1 MELKNLHNLPIVKF
15 TPEMKETHTL
25 LVPMMLPIHFELV
38 EGAIRNAGYKTALL
52 KTSHKEIAE
61 EGLRNVHNDMCY
73 PALLIIGQLIDALKS
88 GEYDLDKTAVFIT
101 QTGGGC
107 RASNYLS
114 LLRKALYKNGFGHV
128 PIASFN
134 VSNPDSTGGIDLNKR
149 DLLNII
155 LSLLYGDILMRVHN
169 QCVPYEIDKGSS
181 QAVVDDWVSRL
192 ISQMSGAK
200 FMKTGA
206 NFRDILRD
214 FSLVA
219 RDTSRKKMKV
229 GIVGEIYIKYS
240 PLGNNGL
247 EEYLV
252 NQGVEVINS
261 GMMEFAMYRFYSM
274 LHETKL
280 YGGSLKR
287 KIILRLV
294 MFFFLRKQRE
304 MINAIKKN
312 GNFDAH
318 HEFTHTIKMCDGY
331 LDHGVKMGEGWLLTA
346 EMLELIHNGI
356 NNIVAVQPFGCLPN
370 HIVAKGMS
378 RKIKDNFPSA
388 NIVALDYDPGS
399 SLINQENRLRLML
412 ANAK

>member
-1 MELKNLHNLPIVKF
+1 MTDSHNLPIVKF
-15 TPEMKETHTL
+15 TPEMKETHTI
-25 LVPMMLPIHFELV
+25 LVPMMLPIHFELI

-52 KTSHKEIAE
+52 KTAHKEIAE
-61 EGLRNVHNDMCY
+61 EGLRNVHNDTCY
-73 PALLIIGQLIDALKS
+73 PALLIIGQLIDALKN
-88 GEYDLDKTAVFIT
+88 GEYDTNSVAVFIT

-114 LLRKALYKNGFGHV
+114 LLRKALYKNGFGYV

-134 VSNPDSTGGIDLNKR
+134 VSSPDSTGGINLRKR
-149 DLLNII
+149 DLLNIV
-155 LSLLYGDILMRVHN
+155 LSLLYGDILMRIHN
-169 QCVPYEIDKGSS
+169 QCLPYEVEKGSS
-181 QAVVDDWVSRL
+181 QEVVDGWVSRL
-192 ISQMSGAK
+192 ISQMRDGK
-200 FMKTGA
+200 FTKTAA
-206 NFRDILRD
+206 NFNAILRD
-214 FSLVA
+214 FSLIE
-219 RDTSRKKMKV
+219 RDISSKKMKV

-261 GMMEFAMYRFYSM
+261 GMIEFGMYRFYSM

-294 MFFFLRKQRE
+294 MYFFLKKQRE
-304 MINAIKKN
+304 LIRAIEKN
-312 GNFDAH
+312 GNFEAPV
-318 HEFTHTIKMCDGY
+318 EFLHTIKMCDGY

-346 EMLELIHNGI
+346 EMLELIHGGI

-388 NIVALDYDPGS
+388 NIVALDYDPGAS
-399 SLINQENRLRLML
+399 IINQENRLRLML